1 MIKLV
6 IEDATLAT
14 LDAALIPFVQ
24 WKGLKVSDLEGV
36 SEEVLSKNLFKMST
50 PVIKSLIKNKRI
62 STPTLT
68 DAEWEELAVDMYR
81 EDKNIFEFVQ
91 MPYSALRYILDKPYS
106 SGRFAQHIANT
117 QESFPVQDA
126 LEIMSVGNINHNLIT
141 NKLPALTDFMFTP
154 EGIEIMKKKGNL
166 NYIQFTTTEESRKLG
181 LQGNAL
187 KNRRI
192 STALLRRAG
201 ACDAGANYCRRILSE
216 LGVESITWNEAIHRI
231 RSTPKLQ
238 TRDSLIS
245 YMNWI
250 RENRSM
256 SEVV

>member
-36 SEEVLSKNLFKMST
+36 SEEVLSKNMFKMST
-50 PVIKSLIKNKRI
+50 PVIKSLIKNKRV
-62 STPTLT
+62 STPSLT
-68 DAEWEELAVDMYR
+68 DAEWNDLAIVMHR

-91 MPYSALRYILDKPYS
+91 MPYSALRYIMDQHY
-106 SGRFAQHIANT
+106 GANRFANHIAMS

-126 LEIMSVGNINHNLIT
+126 LEHLSISQLNYVLIK
-141 NKLPALTDFMFTP
+141 NSLHALLDFMFTE
-154 EGIEIMKKKGNL
+154 EGIAIMKKKNGL
-166 NYIQFTTTEESRKLG
+166 HHLQFTTTDEAHKLG
-181 LQGNAL
+181 LNGNAL

-192 STALLRRAG
+192 STQLLRRAG
-201 ACDAGANYCRRILSE
+201 ACDAGANYCQRILRE
-216 LGVESITWNEAIHRI
+216 LNVESITWNDAIMRI
-231 RSTPKLQ
+231 RNSPKLQ
-238 TRDSLIS
+238 QRDSLIG